1 MQKTTLPDRVE
12 FVIRRWLARF
22 SGSPNYALFTGL
34 LALLS
39 TLSMSVPGT
48 FALVLAV
55 LAKPARW
62 RSLWLWACVGSAV
75 GGVVLVLF
83 FHHLAWAQVYALF
96 PKFETSR
103 SWLRVEDWVEDY
115 GLYALA
121 WVAALPLPQTP
132 ALVLCGIGRVPVW
145 GVFAAM
151 LIGKLAKYGV
161 VAWTVSRFPERF
173 ARFRHR
179 RTSG

>member
-1 MQKTTLPDRVE
+1 MRNLILLSRVE
-12 FVIRRWLARF
+12 PVIRRWLARF

-34 LALLS
+34 LALSS

-48 FALVLAV
+48 FVLVLAV

-62 RSLWLWACVGSAV
+62 RSLWLWACVGSAA
-75 GGVVLVLF
+75 GGVMLVLF
-83 FHHLAWAQVYALF
+83 FHHLAWGQVYALF

-103 SWLRVEDWVEDY
+103 SWMRVEDWVEDY

-132 ALVLCGIGRVPVW
+132 ALVLCGIGRLPVW

-151 LIGKLAKYGV
+151 LAGKLAKYGV
-161 VAWTVSRFPERF
+161 VAWMASRFPERF
-173 ARFRHR
+173 ARLRNG